1 MVQVSSFYLSF
12 FFLLEDEISVTIILT
27 DLIFCKL
34 NVIPYTLFSVH
45 KVYIWSLKNRWLMNF
60 NCVLLTIKKSSF
72 LCLVFHF
79 KKTLLKLPFLK
90 WTLFFCCIQYFLEL
104 INPISELNIFH
115 PDIAGLQKRKKIIHL
130 YLYLVYWVT

>member
-12 FFLLEDEISVTIILT
+12 FFLLEDQISVTIILT

-34 NVIPYTLFSVH
+34 NVIPYTLFSMH
-45 KVYIWSLKNRWLMNF
+45 KVYIWSLKNRWLMNV

-115 PDIAGLQKRKKIIHL
+115 PDMAGLQKRKKIIHL
-130 YLYLVYWVT
+130 YLYLVY